1 MGQIKI
7 SNLLVVPDIKVWLKV
22 YIEMK
27 LELCNFSGYK
37 IYPGHGK
44 RFIRID
50 GKLFNF
56 LSKKS
61 QRSFMMKRNPRKI
74 SWTVLYRKK
83 HKKGTQEEISKKR
96 TRRTVKF
103 QRAIQGASLE
113 AILAKRNMEPEVREA
128 QRDQAIK
135 AAKDKAK
142 AVKNEKKQ
150 LQKKAGGAPKKVQQK
165 PFNKNVSKGAARV
178 GGKR

>member
-1 MGQIKI
+1 MGTKQ
-7 SNLLVVPDIKVWLKV
+7 SS
-22 YIEMK
+22 YFTMK

-44 RFIRID
+44 TYIRID
-50 GKLFNF
+50 GKLFTF

-61 QRSFMMKRNPRKI
+61 ERSFLMKRNPRKI

-83 HKKGTQEEISKKR
+83 HKKGTQEEVAKKR
-96 TRRTVKF
+96 TRRNIKF

-113 AILAKRNMEPEVREA
+113 AILAKRNMKPEVRDA
-128 QRDQAIK
+128 QREQAIK

-142 AVKNEKKQ
+142 SVKTEKRASA
-150 LQKKAGGAPKKVQQK
+150 KKAGAAQKKPQQQQK
-165 PFNKNVSKGAARV
+165 AFNKNVGKGAGRV

>member
-1 MGQIKI
+1 MGQIKNI
-7 SNLLVVPDIKVWLKV
+7 KLHIVTDIKGNTN
-22 YIEMK
+22 YFTMK

-44 RFIRID
+44 KFIRID

-61 QRSFMMKRNPRKI
+61 ERSFLMKRNPRKI

-83 HKKGTQEEISKKR
+83 HKKGTTEEISKKR

-103 QRAIQGASLE
+103 QRAIRGASLE
-113 AILAKRNMEPEVREA
+113 AILAKRNMKPEVREA

-142 AVKNEKKQ
+142 AVKSEKKS
-150 LQKKAGGAPKKVQQK
+150 KITKNAGQQKKVQQK
-165 PFNKNVSKGAARV
+165 AINKMPKGGAGRV

>member
-1 MGQIKI
+1 MGK
-7 SNLLVVPDIKVWLKV
+7 

-83 HKKGTQEEISKKR
+83 HKKGTQEEIAKKR

-103 QRAIQGASLE
+103 QRAIQGATLE
-113 AILAKRNMEPEVREA
+113 SILAKRNMKPEVREA

-135 AAKDKAK
+135 AAKDKAR
-142 AVKNEKKQ
+142 AQKNEKRAQ
-150 LQKKAGGAPKKVQQK
+150 LKKAGAKTMKV
-165 PFNKNVSKGAARV
+165 
-178 GGKR
+178 

>member
-1 MGQIKI
+1 MGDANYLI
-7 SNLLVVPDIKVWLKV
+7 
-22 YIEMK
+22 MK

-61 QRSFMMKRNPRKI
+61 ERSFLMKRNPRKI

-96 TRRTVKF
+96 TRMTVKF

-113 AILAKRNMEPEVREA
+113 AILAKRNMKPEVREA

-142 AVKNEKKQ
+142 AVKSEKKA
-150 LQKKAGGAPKKVQQK
+150 KAPKNVGQQKKVQQK
-165 PFNKNVSKGAARV
+165 AINKMPKGGAGRV

>member
-1 MGQIKI
+1 MGQIKNI
-7 SNLLVVPDIKVWLKV
+7 KLHIVTDIKGDSNYL
-22 YIEMK
+22 IMK

-61 QRSFMMKRNPRKI
+61 EQSFLMKRNPRKI

-113 AILAKRNMEPEVREA
+113 AILAKRNMKPEVREA

-142 AVKNEKKQ
+142 AVKSEKKSSA
-150 LQKKAGGAPKKVQQK
+150 KKVAGQQKKVQQK
-165 PFNKNVSKGAARV
+165 AINKMPKGGAGRV